1 MKISSLSA
9 RPILDSRGQWT
20 VEVTLT
26 LQNGVRA
33 TASVPQGKST
43 GATEAHA
50 LPAAAVV
57 RNIKNIVVP
66 RIIHK
71 DFLDQA
77 AVDEFLV
84 RLDGTPTKSRLG
96 ANAILGIS
104 IAFLRATAR
113 TKKFPLW
120 KHIRDVYGVWVDPT
134 ATALHPPAS
143 T

>member
-9 RPILDSRGQWT
+9 HPILDSRGQWT

-33 TASVPQGKST
+33 TASVPKGKST
-43 GATEAHA
+43 GATEARA
-50 LPAAAVV
+50 LPAAAAV
-57 RNIKNIVVP
+57 RSINTTIAT

-84 RLDGTPTKSRLG
+84 RLDGTPGKSRLG
-96 ANAILGIS
+96 ANAILAVS

-113 TKKFPLW
+113 TKKMPLW
-120 KHIRDVYGVWVDPT
+120 KHVRDEYGIWVDPRR
-134 ATALHPPAS
+134 PRS
-143 T
+143 TRAFL